1 MGSRVAFAATSTA
14 ASRHLRH
21 YSAAA
26 TAACGAPPRPSGF
39 VTRGAALGAWRRRS
53 ALVPPPPAA
62 AAAASTAAAAAAAA
76 RRRHSTMTA
85 TAGGNGTAGPSPSS
99 FPSPPSSPAT
109 VATGPAGATYDFTAL
124 EKKWQAHWEEAGTFA
139 VDAAAAA
146 ASGKPKFYAL
156 DMFPYPSG
164 SGLHVGH
171 PEGYTATDIMA
182 RYKRKTGHA
191 VLHPMGWD
199 AFGLPAEQYALATGT
214 HPADTTARNIGRFRE
229 QLRSLGLSYDWAREV
244 NTSEASYYKH
254 TQWIFLQLF
263 KRGLAYQSDVAVNWC
278 PALGTVLANEEVIDG
293 LSERGS
299 HPVVRKPMRQW
310 VLRITAYA
318 ERLLGDLE
326 GLDWPESIK
335 DMQRNWIGKSV
346 GAELV
351 FPIAGS
357 PDSAGDETPRSA
369 STGVGIA
376 VYTTR
381 PETVCGVTYL
391 CVAPEY
397 AGLDAL
403 VTPEQR
409 DAVDAYVAA
418 AAAKSDRERTG
429 EGARTKSG
437 VATGSFTVNPFTG
450 DAVPVWVAD
459 YVLGGVGTGAVMAVP
474 AHDNRDWAFAAAH
487 GLPFVE
493 VVAGGD
499 VATAAFTG
507 DGTVVNWDSS
517 KSGVDLNGKASSE
530 AKATLLDHLGT
541 PDGAALGTPQTNY
554 KLRDWLFSRQRYWGE
569 PFPIVFVDGQPEAV
583 DEASLPVV
591 LPSVESYAPTGDGAS
606 PLAGVPGWVETT
618 TADGRPAKR
627 ETNTMPQWAGSCW
640 YYLRYIDPTNEG
652 RPVDPALEKYWMPVD
667 LYVGG
672 VEHAVLHLL
681 YARFWHKVLYDCGV
695 VSTLEPF
702 GRLVNQ
708 GMILGEVELTAYRTS
723 PEDPEATPPV
733 WVSAADVDTASNTV
747 IATGAPVVPVSVT
760 AAETAK
766 DGAAGD
772 ALVLASDPTVR
783 VLSRSHKMSKSRG
796 NVVNPDAVVA
806 TYGADALRCYLMFMG
821 PLEAVKPW
829 GTTAVGGMARF
840 LARAWRLVMASDDVA
855 AGDLAPTFTDAPATA
870 DQRRVTHALIRRVSD
885 DTEGMRFN
893 TALAALMEFVNAAT
907 KWSTRP
913 RECLEPFVS
922 MLGVYAPH
930 IGEELWER
938 LGHPA
943 GSLSD
948 APWPEAVEAYLAEA
962 TKVIVV
968 QVNGKVR
975 AKLTVDVGADKDT
988 VLAAAGEAVDKW
1000 VGGGAVKKQIYVP
1013 GKLVNLVVPK

>member
-1 MGSRVAFAATSTA
+1 
-14 ASRHLRH
+14 
-21 YSAAA
+21 
-26 TAACGAPPRPSGF
+26 
-39 VTRGAALGAWRRRS
+39 
-53 ALVPPPPAA
+53 
-62 AAAASTAAAAAAAA
+62 
-76 RRRHSTMTA
+76 
-85 TAGGNGTAGPSPSS
+85 
-99 FPSPPSSPAT
+99 
-109 VATGPAGATYDFTAL
+109 
-124 EKKWQAHWEEAGTFA
+124 
-139 VDAAAAA
+139 
-146 ASGKPKFYAL
+146 
-156 DMFPYPSG
+156 MFPYPSG

-182 RYKRKTGHA
+182 RYKRKCGYS

-199 AFGLPAEQYALATGT
+199 AFGLPAEQYALQTGT
-214 HPADTTARNIGRFRE
+214 HPAVTTAKNIGRFRE
-229 QLRSLGLSYDWAREV
+229 QLRSLGLSYDWGREV

-263 KRGLAYQSDVAVNWC
+263 KRGLAYQADVAVNWC
-278 PALGTVLANEEVIDG
+278 PELGTVLANEEVIDG
-293 LSERGS
+293 LSERGGY
-299 HPVVRKPMRQW
+299 PVVRKPMRQW

-318 ERLLGDLE
+318 ERLLADLDL
-326 GLDWPESIK
+326 LDWPDSIK

-351 FPIAGS
+351 FPVVGS
-357 PDSAGDETPRSA
+357 PAAPDGGDNDGAAAAVAAPP
-369 STGVGIA
+369 TGVGIA

-381 PETVCGVTYL
+381 PETVCGVSYL

-397 AGLDAL
+397 AGLNAL
-403 VTPEQR
+403 VTPAQR
-409 DAVDAYVAA
+409 SAVAAYVDA

-437 VATGSFTVNPFTG
+437 VWTGASAVNPYTG
-450 DAVPVWVAD
+450 AAVPVWVAD

-474 AHDNRDWAFAAAH
+474 GHDARDWEFAGVH
-487 GLPFVE
+487 HLPIVE

-499 VATAAFTG
+499 VATAAYTG
-507 DGTVVNWDSS
+507 DGTVVNWDAGA
-517 KSGVDLNGKASSE
+517 SGIDLNGMAASA
-530 AKATLLDHLGT
+530 AKAALLEHLTT
-541 PDGAALGTPQTNY
+541 PGGAALGTPQTNY

-583 DEASLPVV
+583 DEASLPVI
-591 LPSVESYAPTGDGAS
+591 LPPVESYAPTGDGAS
-606 PLAGVPGWVETT
+606 PLAGVPDWVATE
-618 TADGRPAKR
+618 TADGRPAVR

-640 YYLRYIDPTNEG
+640 YYLRYIDPTNDG

-695 VSTLEPF
+695 VSTKEPF

-708 GMILGEVELTAYRTS
+708 GMILGEVELTAYRTVPVDAS
-723 PEDPEATPPV
+723 EAPA
-733 WVSAADVDTASNTV
+733 WVSVTDVDTASNTV
-747 IATGAPVVPVSVT
+747 AKTGAPVVPVSVT
-760 AAETAK
+760 AEETAK

-772 ALVLASDPTVR
+772 ALVLAADPTVR

-796 NVVNPDAVVA
+796 NVVNPDAVIA

-840 LARAWRLVMASDDVA
+840 LARAWRLVMAGDDVA
-855 AGDLAPTFTDAPATA
+855 SAQLAPTFTDGAASA
-870 DQRRVTHALIRRVSD
+870 DQRRVTHTMIKRVSD
-885 DTEGMRFN
+885 DTAGMRFN

-907 KWSTRP
+907 KWETRP

-930 IGEELWER
+930 VGEELWER

-948 APWPEAVEAYLAEA
+948 APWPQAVDAYMAVA
-962 TKVIVV
+962 SKIIVV

-975 AKLTVDVGADKDT
+975 AKVTVDVSAEKEA
-988 VLAAAGEAVDKW
+988 VLAAAGEAVGKW
-1000 VGGGAVKKQIYVP
+1000 VGEAAVKKQIYVP
-1013 GKLVNLVVPK
+1013 GKLVNLVIAK